1 MLPSYAECPRCAE
14 REGRAAAPPPVQPAP
29 PQQPVYAAPPQQ
41 PVYAAPPPQ
50 PVYAAPPQQPVYA
63 PPQAPP
69 PAPPPTPLMDAPS
82 TWAPPPQAYPPP
94 PQPGQQDVYYI
105 GNNNKKRMPPWLGAV
120 LAIAVLGGGLFALY
134 KYVGSRNGTDTPASA
149 KLETPGEQAIA
160 GHPYQKHLELAAL
173 RLIESDKKVSLRF
186 SVVNHSA
193 ADLAG
198 VGLRVTLTTTAAAPG
213 DAPLS
218 VFDAKVGDVGA
229 YGVKDMEVPIK
240 TAKRVYELPDWQF
253 LKAGFE
259 ITAPK

>member
-1 MLPSYAECPRCAE
+1 
-14 REGRAAAPPPVQPAP
+14 
-29 PQQPVYAAPPQQ
+29 
-41 PVYAAPPPQ
+41 
-50 PVYAAPPQQPVYA
+50 
-63 PPQAPP
+63 
-69 PAPPPTPLMDAPS
+69 MDAPS
-82 TWAPPPQAYPPP
+82 AWAPPPQAYSAP
-94 PQPGQQDVYYI
+94 PQPGQQEVYYI
-105 GNNNKKRMPPWLGAV
+105 GANNKKRMPPWLGAV
-120 LAIAVLGGGLFALY
+120 LAIVVLGGGLFGLY
-134 KYVGSRNGTDTPASA
+134 KYVGSRNGTDTPASST
-149 KLETPGEQAIA
+149 LETPGEQAIA

-229 YGVKDMEVPIK
+229 YDVKEMEVPIK

-253 LKAGFE
+253 MKASFE